1 MEAEN
6 GIMFFQVEDEA
17 TRQGMKA
24 SLGCLQTVPPE
35 GASPANSL
43 TQASETNFG
52 FLISGTVNE

>member
-6 GIMFFQVEDEA
+6 GIMFFEVEDEA
-17 TRQGMKA
+17 TRQGMQA

-43 TQASETNFG
+43 T
-52 FLISGTVNE
+52 